1 LAFNFANAAAH
12 LLSHSCLAPLSASMH
27 FASSHDVAFLCPIF
41 KESPANF
48 PATIIAEKHQKT

>member
-1 LAFNFANAAAH
+1 MQQLVSFHGLAW
-12 LLSHSCLAPLSASMH
+12 LDIQPLSSSMH